1 MGFLTELQY
10 AGMVFWRSLFPSGT
24 FRADQISDLAGRVV
38 IVTGGNAGIGRAT
51 VKVLLEKN
59 AKVYLAARSKS
70 KAEEAIKG
78 LKEETGKE
86 AIFLELDLGNL
97 AAVRTAAGE
106 FLSKEHEL
114 HILFNNAGVM
124 VPPIDMT
131 TADGYDLQFGT
142 NVVGHFLFTE
152 LLMPALLAGVQTS
165 PDHHS
170 RIVTTSSS
178 AAMFDTIHWES
189 LKDGPARRKLGT
201 GTLYSQSKFAN
212 VVVARQIAKR
222 YADKGIIS
230 LSLDPGGIKTD
241 LQRHVRNREGLVGVL
256 ARNFMD
262 FTLRPAPFGA
272 LTQLWAGTMPE
283 AVNHN
288 GEYLVPTARVAPCRS
303 EAYDNA
309 LGEKLWDWLEEE
321 VKAYKQ

>member
-10 AGMVFWRSLFPSGT
+10 AGMVFWRILFPSGT

-38 IVTGGNAGIGRAT
+38 IVTGALA
-51 VKVLLEKN
+51 L
-59 AKVYLAARSKS
+59 VYLAARSKS

-97 AAVRTAAGE
+97 AAVRKAADE

-165 PDHHS
+165 PDHHA
-170 RIVTTSSS
+170 RIITTSSS

-189 LKDGPARRKLGT
+189 LKDGPARRKLST
-201 GTLYSQSKFAN
+201 STLYSQSKFAN

-241 LQRHVRNREGLVGVL
+241 LQRHVRDREGLVG
-256 ARNFMD
+256 MD

-309 LGEKLWDWLEEE
+309 LGERLWNWLEEE